1 MDEKLRQLLDICYE
15 TVQSNT
21 NCCLRDLST
30 NPQLLLQWIEKA
42 NQHLPS
48 LEDSIEGYELHTHI
62 GTLFRIL
69 DQSPKAIVHLQKA
82 LKLSIELD
90 DKKKEQLSYIRLG
103 EAYKYAGKAQ
113 AYTCFV
119 TALDLA
125 NNNNDY
131 ALDFVY
137 QHLGKWHLEQKEG
150 VKAKL
155 SFLEALKIR
164 ILKKNNSLIKS
175 SKAALEYTEMTLL
188 EK

>member
-1 MDEKLRQLLDICYE
+1 MDEKLRQLLDTCYE

-21 NCCLRDLST
+21 NCCLRDFST
-30 NPQLLLQWIEKA
+30 NPRLLLQWIEKA
-42 NQHLPS
+42 NQQLAS
-48 LEDSIEGYELHTHI
+48 LENSIEGYELHTHI
-62 GTLFRIL
+62 GTLFRIY
-69 DQSPKAIVHLQKA
+69 QSPKAIVHLQKA

-119 TALDLA
+119 TALELA
-125 NNNNDY
+125 NKNNNY

-155 SFLEALKIR
+155 LFQEALKPR
-164 ILKKNNSLIKS
+164 SNTLK
-175 SKAALEYTEMTLL
+175 
-188 EK
+188 